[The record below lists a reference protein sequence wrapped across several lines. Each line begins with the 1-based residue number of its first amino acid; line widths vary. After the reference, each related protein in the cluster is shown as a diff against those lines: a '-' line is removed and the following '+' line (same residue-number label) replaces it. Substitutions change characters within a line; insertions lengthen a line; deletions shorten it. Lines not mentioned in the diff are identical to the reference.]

1 MGLKIDNN
9 FENDNEIIDDE
20 FDDIVDDE
28 TPAETDKAPKRT
40 DNDDDFDDDDDY
52 ITPPSQIRR
61 RRLRIALWAI
71 AAVVIVFAFVKI
83 VMLGRTVDEGNV
95 RAFAI
100 SLEKKGLIFDSYEG
114 EFAYENAPDSLI
126 RFSVTDAKVGK
137 YIYRIMQTDSVLLLS
152 YRRYRAAMPWRGETK
167 TEVYQALAV
176 DRVTHNPAPEKK
188 ETKE

>member
-20 FDDIVDDE
+20 FDDIADDE
-28 TPAETDKAPKRT
+28 TPAETDKDPKRT

-83 VMLGRTVDEGNV
+83 VILGRTVDEGNV

-137 YIYRIMQTDSVLLLS
+137 YIYRIMQTDSVMLLS